1 MVTDFKPLFKK
12 KKVQI
17 PFSFFSV
24 WGYSTFTSRFK
35 GKSTEGDC
43 LEDKRLYSR
52 LPSLDL
58 DTQWLYFM
66 CANLFS
72 PPSITFPLA
81 TESIWLCTSK
91 SAADS
96 SSLTG
101 RVGRHRP
108 IPRHP
113 CHHCKTRRAL
123 GPQPFSIFELFLVGG
138 CLLFWVAL
146 YLEQYSTI
154 TQKNAVSQVS
164 RKQIEQEA

>member
-1 MVTDFKPLFKK
+1 MKGAGYLCASPMFGVT
-12 KKVQI
+12 Q
-17 PFSFFSV
+17 
-24 WGYSTFTSRFK
+24 
-35 GKSTEGDC
+35 
-43 LEDKRLYSR
+43 
-52 LPSLDL
+52 
-58 DTQWLYFM
+58 
-66 CANLFS
+66 FS
-72 PPSITFPLA
+72 PLRFRKETPKVTVKEMRDSTPIFPPQ
-81 TESIWLCTSK
+81 IQIQSK
-91 SAADS
+91 FLSCVQTCSLPPKYNFSSSNRSHLVMHKTNAAADS

-154 TQKNAVSQVS
+154 TQKNTVSQVS
-164 RKQIEQEA
+164 RKQIEQEAQ